1 MAREVPANDR
11 SRRILLVSSFVT
23 PHLGGVEQ
31 YTEWLRQRLTLRG
44 HECRVVSVSHE
55 HSSAETT
62 VPYKPLGPRHWPFV
76 FPGPAVAA
84 SLRREINWADLV
96 LIQYHAYPLS
106 LWSALAAAVHRKKAF
121 TFIHMVQPPSFRSR
135 LYRQAAWT
143 YDRLCSSIT
152 LRLARPVAVSAL
164 AAQFVEKRFG
174 LKPIR
179 VPFPLRPVPR
189 RLPLQTPART
199 EPFRIVSACRLMDVK
214 APLDLVR
221 ACDLMKSGPIQLD
234 MYGGG
239 PLESALRDMCTA
251 RPWMRMHGPVS
262 WERVIAEQQSSH
274 AVATASLA
282 DTTQAALL
290 EPLSMGTPAVA
301 TSTGDAYAYLTP
313 PLDRFLCPQM
323 RPDLMAAALD
333 ELRTGYVTWQPAF
346 AERALSLQD
355 EYSEAKAESAVL
367 EAVELS

>member
-1 MAREVPANDR
+1 M
-11 SRRILLVSSFVT
+11 RILLVSSFVV

-31 YTEWLRQRLTLRG
+31 YTEWLRRRLVLRG
-44 HECRVVSVSHE
+44 HECRVVSVAHE
-55 HSSAETT
+55 HTSAETSL
-62 VPYKPLGPRHWPFV
+62 PYRPLGPCNWPLV
-76 FPGPAVAA
+76 LPTPAVGAA
-84 SLRREINWADLV
+84 LRRETGWADLV

-106 LWSALAAAVHRKKAF
+106 LWTALAAATHGRKAF

-143 YDRLCSSIT
+143 YDRLCASVT

-164 AAQFVEKRFG
+164 ATQFVQKRFG
-174 LKPIR
+174 LKALR
-179 VPFPLRPVPR
+179 VPFPLRSLPR
-189 RLPLQTPART
+189 RRPLRPPERM
-199 EPFRIVSACRLMDVK
+199 EPFRIVSAGRLTDVK

-234 MYGGG
+234 IYGTG
-239 PLESALRDMCTA
+239 PLEGALRDMCAT
-251 RPWMRMHGPVS
+251 RPWMRLHGSVS
-262 WERVIAEQQSSH
+262 WERVVVEQGSSH

-290 EPLSMGTPAVA
+290 EPLAMGTPAVA
-301 TSTGDAYAYLTP
+301 TSTGDAYAYLSA

-333 ELRTGYVTWQPAF
+333 ELRSGYVTWQPAF
-346 AERALSLQD
+346 AERALSLRD
-355 EYSEAKAESAVL
+355 EYSEGKAELAL
-367 EAVELS
+367 FEAVGLS